1 MRTTNKTLDSSE
13 QYQAI
18 QCLWLQ
24 VTPTVIFYLNIA
36 TLFREH
42 MQENCMFSLTGKEV
56 LTEFYLQTCKRW
68 SLHPE
73 DHSEDINVLLQV

>member
-56 LTEFYLQTCKRW
+56 LTEFTYK
-68 SLHPE
+68 PA
-73 DHSEDINVLLQV
+73 NVGHYIQKIILRI